1 MRRAIEREDK
11 VIESGVPVGEVAAG
25 DGSPELLQKAL
36 ED

>member
-11 VIESGVPVGEVAAG
+11 VIESAVPVEEVAAG
-25 DGSPELLQKAL
+25 NCSPELLQKAL